1 MEKFFKRDS
10 FWDCYGIT
18 NENDFLAKIA
28 VENKYHNKVPK
39 DIVDN
44 FETVTQLL
52 NLSYFHSNLLDE
64 AVTKALVTVETGIKI
79 KAKEL
84 GLELRELPN
93 KKGVR
98 KEKRLF
104 RLIEEVLKVTGQ
116 EHLKPE
122 FDRARSMRNRRLH
135 IDSHFFSGLIGYPR
149 RNIKSFINL
158 MNQIFL
164 PVDKINE
171 INELQ
176 SELDKI
182 VEEMKD
188 DLYILEF
195 NKKKILIDEVYKI
208 QYITDNKVKLL
219 IAFLNPVINNPKE
232 YYNTNQFN
240 KPLVLVIKDFSIN
253 DNSIE
258 GLDLKEEKISLFK
271 NEKDSNKI
279 TYNGY
284 LKEIKEVSEE
294 RLGVHLAVVRQQY
307 PWQFEEIIYE
317 NCWNK

>member
-1 MEKFFKRDS
+1 MKEIFKRDT

-18 NENDFLAKIA
+18 DKNNFLTKIA

-64 AVTKALVTVETGIKI
+64 AVTKALVTIETGIKI

-84 GLELRELPN
+84 GVELRELPN
-93 KKGVR
+93 KKGIR

-104 RLIEEVLKVTGQ
+104 RLIEEVLKVTRQ
-116 EHLKPE
+116 EHLKPD

-164 PVDKINE
+164 PVEKINE

-176 SELDKI
+176 SVLDKI

-195 NKKKILIDEVYKI
+195 NKKKVLIDEVYKI
-208 QYITDNKVKLL
+208 QYITDDKVKLL
-219 IAFLNPVINNPKE
+219 IAFMNPVINNPKE
-232 YYNTNQFN
+232 YYNTNKFN
-240 KPLVLVIKDFSIN
+240 KPLVLAIKDFSIQN
-253 DNSIE
+253 NSIE
-258 GLDLKEEKISLFK
+258 GLDLKEEKVSVFK
-271 NEKDSNKI
+271 NEKELNVI
-279 TYNGY
+279 TYKKY
-284 LKEIKEVSEE
+284 LKEIEEVSEE
-294 RLGVHLAVVRQQY
+294 RLDLHLAAVRQQY

>member
-1 MEKFFKRDS
+1 MEKFFKKDS
-10 FWDCYGIT
+10 FWEFYGIT
-18 NENDFLAKIA
+18 NENDFITQISL
-28 VENKYHNKVPK
+28 ENKYHDNLPK
-39 DIVDN
+39 DIVEG
-44 FETVTQLL
+44 FETVIQLL

-64 AVTKALVTVETGIKI
+64 AVTKALVTIETGIKI

-84 GLELRELPN
+84 GIELKELSK
-93 KKGVR
+93 KKGII

-116 EHLKPE
+116 EHLKPD

-135 IDSHFFSGLIGYPR
+135 IDSHFFNGLLGYPR

-176 SELDKI
+176 SVLDKN

-195 NKKKILIDEVYKI
+195 NKKKVLIDEVYKI
-208 QYITDNKVKLL
+208 QYITDGKVKLL
-219 IAFLNPVINNPKE
+219 IAFMNPVINNPKE

-240 KPLVLVIKDFSIN
+240 KPLVLAIKDFSIN

-279 TYNGY
+279 TYNEY

-294 RLGVHLAVVRQQY
+294 RLDVHLAVVRQQY
-307 PWQFEEIIYE
+307 PWRFEEIIYE